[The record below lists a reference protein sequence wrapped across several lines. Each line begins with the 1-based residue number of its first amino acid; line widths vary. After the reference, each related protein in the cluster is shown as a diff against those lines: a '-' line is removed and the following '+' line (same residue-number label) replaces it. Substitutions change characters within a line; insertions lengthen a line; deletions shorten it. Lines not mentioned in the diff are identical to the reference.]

1 MSEPR
6 AAAVPGSPS
15 DMSPTKRAI
24 VEIRELRAKLDSAER
39 AANEPIAVVGLGCRF
54 PGADGPDA
62 YWRLLRDGVDAIGK
76 VPLDRWDVDAMYDP
90 DPDAPGK
97 IYARNGG
104 FLTQVDRF
112 DAAFFGI
119 SPREAVSLDP
129 QQRLLL
135 EVAWEAL
142 EHGGIGPDSLVGT
155 AGGVFLGLT
164 SAEYG
169 TLHLNGVP
177 SDITAYVGTGNA
189 LSVAAG
195 RLSYFLGLQGPSM
208 VVDTAC
214 SSSLVAVHLA
224 CHSLRRDECR
234 LALAG
239 GANVILRPE
248 PTVNFCRARMLAPD
262 GRCKTFDAA
271 ADGYARGE
279 GVGIV
284 VLKRLSQAVADGNRV
299 LAVILGSAVNQD
311 GRSGG
316 LTVPNGV
323 AQERL
328 IRDALASARLEPSA
342 VSYIEAHG
350 TGTSL
355 GDPIEMHSLR
365 SVFAAGRPA
374 EHPLVV
380 GSAKTNFGHL
390 EAAAGVAGLIKVVLA
405 LQHREIPAHLHFERL
420 NPHIDLAGF
429 PAVIPTARRDWSHA
443 AGRRVGG
450 VSAFGFSGTNAHV
463 LLAEPDV
470 AASTPSVDDPH
481 RHELT
486 VLSARTASALRVLAH
501 NLADHLKGANVAL
514 RDVAYTV
521 AVGRAHL
528 FDRIAL
534 VTKSDVEL
542 ADALRRFADGQPV
555 AGLTIGQLPNLDP
568 MPVAFRLGPAD
579 SAAAAMA
586 RELSKASDVFRD
598 AFTRMTDRLRPH
610 FSAAWS
616 PFGSSTDRAEIDA
629 TSFALQAAAV
639 EMWRA
644 WGVEPAAIG
653 GIGVGE
659 CVAAWAAGIVSI
671 DDAAVL
677 VAARAAALGGTS
689 IHDRERLATLEQVV
703 SRLSRSTPH
712 TEFIPGAAR
721 ESSDREDP
729 VAPPAFARRLV
740 QPGSPDHL
748 AAELRP
754 HGMVLD
760 VGAPL
765 VGDAGGASSGAWT
778 VVLRTLGQLYLH
790 GAAINWHGVYAGR
803 GLRPLPLPTYPFQ
816 RERYWLELS
825 APPKGWL
832 DAVGAGGVPE
842 IAGEDPALFIQQV
855 QDCLPSERHDL
866 LADYVRAQVV
876 LVLRL
881 EGPHAVDR
889 RHRLMEIGVDSL
901 MAVEL
906 QRRLARGLGVEG
918 LPATLIFDYP
928 TIDDIAAY
936 LGRDVLGMALAATPD
951 TDSPDD
957 DSGAAR
963 AAAVAE
969 LSEEE
974 AELLLLER
982 LKTMAENK

>member
-6 AAAVPGSPS
+6 AAVAGSPTEL
-15 DMSPTKRAI
+15 SPTKRAI
-24 VEIRELRAKLDSAER
+24 VEIRELRAKLEAAER
-39 AANEPIAVVGLGCRF
+39 AASEPIAIVGLGCRF
-54 PGADGPDA
+54 PGAAGPEA
-62 YWRLLRDGVDAIGK
+62 YWRLLRDGTDAISK

-104 FLTQVDRF
+104 FLDQVDRF

-142 EHGGIGPDSLVGT
+142 EHGGIGPDSLAGS

-169 TLHLNGVP
+169 TLLLNGAP

-189 LSVAAG
+189 LSVASG
-195 RLSYFLGLQGPSM
+195 RLSYFLGIQGPSM

-234 LALAG
+234 MALAG

-248 PTVNFCRARMLAPD
+248 PTMNFCRARMLAPD

-279 GVGIV
+279 GVGVV
-284 VLKRLSQAVADGNRV
+284 VLKRLSHAIADGNRV
-299 LAVILGSAVNQD
+299 LAVIVGSAVNQD

-328 IRDALASARLEPSA
+328 LRDALASARLQPSD

-365 SVFAAGRPA
+365 SVFAEGRPDA
-374 EHPLVV
+374 HPLVI

-390 EAAAGVAGLIKVVLA
+390 EAAAGIAGLIKVVLA

-420 NPHIDLAGF
+420 NPHIDLTGF
-429 PAVIPTARRDWSHA
+429 PAVIPTARRDWTAA
-443 AGRRVGG
+443 AGRRIAG

-463 LLAEPDV
+463 ILAEPEVV
-470 AASTPSVDDPH
+470 AAMPSR
-481 RHELT
+481 RHSGGRELT
-486 VLSARTASALRVLAH
+486 ILSARTATALRVLAR
-501 NLADHLKGANVAL
+501 NLASHLAGGNVAL
-514 RDVAYTV
+514 PDVAYTM
-521 AVGRAHL
+521 AAGRAHL
-528 FDRIAL
+528 LDRIAL
-534 VTKSDVEL
+534 VTSSEREL
-542 ADALRRFADGQPV
+542 SEALRCFADGEPV
-555 AGLTIGQLPNLDP
+555 AGLAASQLPNLDP
-568 MPVAFRLGPAD
+568 MPVAFRFGPGTAND
-579 SAAAAMA
+579 AALARDLSEASAVFSGAAA
-586 RELSKASDVFRD
+586 RVASV
-598 AFTRMTDRLRPH
+598 LRPH
-610 FSAAWS
+610 LGQAWNPDGPSAS
-616 PFGSSTDRAEIDA
+616 QAENDA
-629 TSFALQAAAV
+629 ASFALQVASV

-644 WGVEPAAIG
+644 WGVDPAAVG
-653 GIGVGE
+653 GGGVGE
-659 CVAAWAAGIVSI
+659 CVAAWAAGILSLE
-671 DDAAVL
+671 DAAVL
-677 VAARAAALGGTS
+677 VTARAVAMGRGGN
-689 IHDRERLATLEQVV
+689 RATLEQALD
-703 SRLSRSTPH
+703 RLSRSTPH
-712 TEFIPGAAR
+712 TRFVAGAL
-721 ESSDREDP
+721 DTEDSLA
-729 VAPPAFARRLV
+729 VPAFASRLV
-740 QPGSPDHL
+740 QPATMDDLSAGL
-748 AAELRP
+748 GR
-754 HGMVLD
+754 HGVVLD
-760 VGAPL
+760 VGVAL
-765 VGDAGGASSGAWT
+765 EDGNGEGNDAWSS
-778 VVLRTLGQLYLH
+778 VLQALKRAYLH
-790 GAAINWHGVYAGR
+790 GAAIDWNAVYAGR
-803 GLRPLPLPTYPFQ
+803 GLRPLPLPTYPFE

-825 APPKGWL
+825 AAPKVWL
-832 DAVGAGGVPE
+832 NPSVDSAQELA
-842 IAGEDPALFIQQV
+842 IEDPALFIQRV
-855 QDCLPSERHDL
+855 RDSLPSERHDL
-866 LADYVRAQVV
+866 LADYVREQVA

-881 EGPHAVDR
+881 DGPHAVDR
-889 RHRLMEIGVDSL
+889 RHRLMEVGVDSL

-928 TIDDIAAY
+928 TIDDIGRF
-936 LGRDVLGMALAATPD
+936 LGRDVLGIALADISDPD
-951 TDSPDD
+951 PRADE
-957 DSGAAR
+957 SGAAR
-963 AAAVAE
+963 AAAVAD